1 MSEILSAIGI
11 ILVVAGTIF
20 SLWSILSTKG
30 NYVGT
35 AHWFDHQQE
44 SFKKDKMKV
53 ITPLYTFWVKMFL
66 INIAFARL

>member
-1 MSEILSAIGI
+1 MSKILSTIGI
-11 ILVVAGTIF
+11 ILVVTGTIF
-20 SLWSILSTKG
+20 SLWSILGTKG

-53 ITPLYTFWVKMFL
+53 IIGTVL
-66 INIAFARL
+66 IVAGSIFQIIGFVI

>member
-44 SFKKDKMKV
+44 SFKKDMMKV
-53 ITPLYTFWVKMFL
+53 IIGTSL
-66 INIAFARL
+66 IVVGSIFQIIGLFI

>member
-30 NYVGT
+30 NYVDT

-53 ITPLYTFWVKMFL
+53 IIGTSL
-66 INIAFARL
+66 IVVGSIFQIIGLFI